1 MGLDM
6 LRHVTDSNNTEEV
19 LLLKTK
25 AQEEEILLDNIFS
38 DVEILKRSIFEKD
51 QQISKYKI
59 IEQSLLS
66 ELSEKEIKQQA
77 KIKKLE
83 NSIKQ
88 VEEKCL
94 VFYQFLE
101 ELIEE
106 KRELIEDKKNDAK
119 KINMLTVENY
129 RYKEYIE
136 DLKHHFSYTLGNAI
150 LSTKFNMKDLIN
162 MPKKVLLSYKDF
174 YDYKLIKSKIKNSI
188 TMLDED
194 LMKGGILK
202 EKIIPLRLKTVEI
215 NFTKKDLELAS
226 SLSIYPY
233 TTKYL
238 GENELTCEV
247 LIASGSVTIRNLV
260 NNEEYNLRKG
270 QSIKKIFLVK
280 DKLNT
285 KIFEFSN
292 YTYDVKITVI
302 FSKKT
307 GKALLLEINKDHE
320 YFLDT
325 NINLNQKKIDN
336 QNSLLYKIPKNPE
349 KNPLWNAL
357 NILNEHGYD
366 LAIEYCEKYC
376 VAHNKAAIN
385 ILKAN
390 ANYNNEDLWLKYVNN
405 YLSKYGLE
413 PIFLNLNKKN
423 ERYFRIDCEVKKRKV
438 VDDVLISIIM
448 PAFNAEKTI
457 EKAINSILG
466 QTWRNI
472 ELIVVNDCSTDN
484 TQRILD
490 GINDSRLKVIKNIK
504 NVGAYVSK
512 NIALKVATGTYITG
526 HDSDDWAHPSRLENH
541 MTAIKENG
549 FPKASIT
556 RMIRMDKTGFFSHIG
571 KEGAFSVDG
580 VMRIASIT
588 CMFESDFLKK
598 NLGGWDS
605 VRFGADSEI
614 IARATKI
621 LGKNF
626 KNFEQISM
634 ICLDAEGSLTNDPI
648 HGVSKE
654 TGISPT
660 RKEYR
665 DAWMAWHETLDTNN
679 MYLEFP
685 HQKRK
690 FAVPNAAFVSTED
703 INANLET
710 MILSN

>member
-1 MGLDM
+1 M
-6 LRHVTDSNNTEEV
+6 
-19 LLLKTK
+19 LKTK

-280 DKLNT
+280 DK
-285 KIFEFSN
+285 
-292 YTYDVKITVI
+292 
-302 FSKKT
+302 
-307 GKALLLEINKDHE
+307 
-320 YFLDT
+320 
-325 NINLNQKKIDN
+325 
-336 QNSLLYKIPKNPE
+336 
-349 KNPLWNAL
+349 
-357 NILNEHGYD
+357 
-366 LAIEYCEKYC
+366 
-376 VAHNKAAIN
+376 
-385 ILKAN
+385 
-390 ANYNNEDLWLKYVNN
+390 
-405 YLSKYGLE
+405 
-413 PIFLNLNKKN
+413 
-423 ERYFRIDCEVKKRKV
+423 
-438 VDDVLISIIM
+438 
-448 PAFNAEKTI
+448 
-457 EKAINSILG
+457 
-466 QTWRNI
+466 
-472 ELIVVNDCSTDN
+472 
-484 TQRILD
+484 
-490 GINDSRLKVIKNIK
+490 
-504 NVGAYVSK
+504 
-512 NIALKVATGTYITG
+512 
-526 HDSDDWAHPSRLENH
+526 
-541 MTAIKENG
+541 
-549 FPKASIT
+549 
-556 RMIRMDKTGFFSHIG
+556 
-571 KEGAFSVDG
+571 
-580 VMRIASIT
+580 
-588 CMFESDFLKK
+588 
-598 NLGGWDS
+598 
-605 VRFGADSEI
+605 
-614 IARATKI
+614 
-621 LGKNF
+621 
-626 KNFEQISM
+626 
-634 ICLDAEGSLTNDPI
+634 
-648 HGVSKE
+648 
-654 TGISPT
+654 
-660 RKEYR
+660 
-665 DAWMAWHETLDTNN
+665 
-679 MYLEFP
+679 
-685 HQKRK
+685 
-690 FAVPNAAFVSTED
+690 
-703 INANLET
+703 
-710 MILSN
+710 